1 MLSHIRTSRHLYT
14 FPYGSERNT
23 EILKF
28 AVSDNLLALHF
39 YAFSTGYIGE
49 RQINLE
55 KPLQSSPL
63 MCLYMLICGRK
74 LIATNKSNF

>member
-1 MLSHIRTSRHLYT
+1 M
-14 FPYGSERNT
+14 FPYGSECNT

-49 RQINLE
+49 RQILRNLS
-55 KPLQSSPL
+55 KAVL
-63 MCLYMLICGRK
+63 
-74 LIATNKSNF
+74 